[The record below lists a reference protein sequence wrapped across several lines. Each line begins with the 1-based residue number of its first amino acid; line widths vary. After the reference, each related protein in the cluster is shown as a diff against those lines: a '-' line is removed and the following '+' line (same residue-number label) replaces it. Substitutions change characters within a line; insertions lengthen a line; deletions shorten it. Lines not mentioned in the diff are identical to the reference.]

1 MHREYKPADMNMVKA
16 INKHLLLFAFK
27 IVIFN
32 LLKERFLMKFNDAKR
47 FSAYVKVNLT

>member
-16 INKHLLLFAFK
+16 VNKHLLLFALK

-32 LLKERFLMKFNDAKR
+32 LLKEGFLMKFNDVKR
-47 FSAYVKVNLT
+47 FSGYVRPI